1 MYCLRSV
8 FFVLL
13 LAVLMGKRGE
23 WLHIEPLI
31 ESKERIVLEL
41 GWQEIQMPSAI
52 AEGICVLLK

>member
-1 MYCLRSV
+1 
-8 FFVLL
+8 VLL